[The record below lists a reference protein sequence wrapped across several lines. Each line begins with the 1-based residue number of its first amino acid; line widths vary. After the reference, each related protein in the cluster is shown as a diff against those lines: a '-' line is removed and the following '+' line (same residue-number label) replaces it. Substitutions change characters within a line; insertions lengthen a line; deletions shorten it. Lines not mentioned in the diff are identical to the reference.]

1 MINHVQHHV
10 WLFSFWDLHLQDARL
25 GLRNLFWARGIIGSN
40 SEGHF
45 HLRRE
50 ALIHLDLNCIVQPP
64 HLFEGCEAKPMAETI
79 AWSSLLSHVGFH
91 P

>member
-1 MINHVQHHV
+1 MFNTM
-10 WLFSFWDLHLQDARL
+10 FGYFFL
-25 GLRNLFWARGIIGSN
+25 GLASTRCEVRIRKPFFWARVIIGSN

-79 AWSSLLSHVGFH
+79 AWSSLLSHVSFH